1 MFYSLTSELIFF
13 EHPLHLKKKT
23 FIHLTV
29 RLQMSPAKL
38 MLCFA
43 HTYKIRVLKDSNPLP
58 AKELY

>member
-1 MFYSLTSELIFF
+1 
-13 EHPLHLKKKT
+13 
-23 FIHLTV
+23 
-29 RLQMSPAKL
+29 MSPAKL